1 MSTYIIGITGASG
14 VVYGVRLLDCLS
26 AKGHKIY
33 LSITKEGLL
42 IIRDEVG
49 LDLSG
54 SETEVNKKLNNYFK
68 APKGAI
74 SYFSEDNLSS
84 PIASGSVKVDGMI
97 VVPCSMK
104 ALSAI
109 ANGFSSNLIE
119 RAADVTL
126 KEKRILIIVPRE
138 TPLNRIH
145 LENMLRLSEIGAH
158 IVPPNSAFYNHPK
171 TIDDMVNFVIGRI
184 FDSLNIKNNIYKRWK

>member
-14 VVYGVRLLDCLS
+14 AIYGIRLLEYLADN
-26 AKGHKIY
+26 GHKIY
-33 LSITKEGLL
+33 LSVTKEGFS
-42 IIRDEVG
+42 IIKDEIGIDWEGDEAV
-49 LDLSG
+49 
-54 SETEVNKKLNNYFK
+54 VNKKLRDYFNTSKDTINYFT
-68 APKGAI
+68 
-74 SYFSEDNLSS
+74 EDNFNA
-84 PIASGSVKVDGMI
+84 PIASGSVKVDGMA

-126 KEKRILIIVPRE
+126 KEKRMLIIVPRE

-145 LENMLRLSEIGAH
+145 LENMLRLSGMGVY

-171 TIDDMVNFVIGRI
+171 TVDDMVNFVIGRI
-184 FDSLNIKNNIYKRWK
+184 LDSLNIENDIYKRWK